1 MALTYDLQTINDR
14 LRKDPQDFVAAC
26 DAVYWSKVVEAADL
40 IETHLPKSPI
50 VLLSGPSGSG
60 KTTTALKLEREL
72 KRRGIGTHAVSLDR
86 YFQTVDPKT
95 VPRTPEGDIDY
106 ESPKCLDMEL
116 LDEHFTM
123 LNEGKEIQIPHF
135 IFSRQVRS
143 AVKFTPLKLG
153 KNEVAIFEGIHALN
167 DDITCR
173 HPEAFKFYVSARSNI
188 VNGDGEGVVF
198 KGTWM
203 RLVRRIVRDHNFRG
217 SDAAFTLGVWANVRR
232 GEKLYISPFKDKAD
246 YQFDSS
252 LPYEVSLMKQ
262 FAAPLLA
269 ELPPDAERVEELR
282 HIVPA
287 FERFADLAP
296 DLVPEDSLMREF
308 IGGGSYK
315 Y

>member
-1 MALTYDLQTINDR
+1 MALTYDLQTIDSR
-14 LRKDPQDFVAAC
+14 LSTDPKAFVAEC
-26 DAVYWSKVVEAADL
+26 DARYWDKVVEAADL
-40 IETHLPKSPI
+40 IEQNLPVSPI

-60 KTTTALKLEREL
+60 KTTTALKLEKEL
-72 KRRGIGTHAVSLDR
+72 KRRGIGSYAVSLDR
-86 YFQTVDPKT
+86 YFQTVNPKT
-95 VPRTPEGDIDY
+95 APRTPEGGIDY
-106 ESPKCLDMEL
+106 ESPECLDMAL

-123 LNEGKEIQIPHF
+123 LNEQKEILIPSF

-143 AVKFTPLKLG
+143 ATKWTPLKLG

-167 DDITCR
+167 DDITGR
-173 HPEAFKFYVSARSNI
+173 HPEAFKLYVSARSNI
-188 VNGDGEGVVF
+188 VSGDELVF

-203 RLVRRIVRDHNFRG
+203 RLVRRVVRDNNFRG

-232 GEKLYISPFKDKAD
+232 GEKLYISPFKDRAN

-262 FAAPLLA
+262 FAAPLFDALA
-269 ELPPDAERVEELR
+269 PDVERREELR
-282 HIVPA
+282 SIVPA
-287 FERFADLAP
+287 FDRFVDLDP
-296 DLVPEDSLMREF
+296 KLVPEGSLMREF

>member
-1 MALTYDLQTINDR
+1 MALTYDLQTINRR
-14 LRKDPQDFVAAC
+14 LTEDPKGFVEEC
-26 DAVYWSKVVEAADL
+26 DGAYWDKVIEAADL
-40 IETHLPKSPI
+40 IEQNLPASPI

-72 KRRGIGTHAVSLDR
+72 NRRGIGTTAVSLDR
-86 YFQTVDPKT
+86 YFQTVNHKT
-95 VPRTPEGDIDY
+95 APRTPEGGIDY

-123 LNEGKEIQIPHF
+123 LNEHKEILIPYF
-135 IFSRQVRS
+135 IFSEQRRS
-143 AVKFTPLKLG
+143 STKWTPLKLE
-153 KNEVAIFEGIHALN
+153 KNQVAIFEGIHALN
-167 DDITCR
+167 DDITGR
-173 HPEAFKFYVSARSNI
+173 HPEAFKLYVSARSNI
-188 VNGDGEGVVF
+188 VSGHETVF

-203 RLVRRIVRDHNFRG
+203 RLVRRVVRDNNFRG

-232 GEKLYISPFKDKAD
+232 GEKLYISPFKDRAN

-262 FAAPLLA
+262 FAAPLFEA
-269 ELPPDAERVEELR
+269 LPPDVERVEELR
-282 HIVPA
+282 HILPA
-287 FERFADLAP
+287 FARFVDLSA
-296 DLVPEDSLMREF
+296 DLVPENSLLREF

>member
-1 MALTYDLQTINDR
+1 MALTYDLRTINEA
-14 LRKDPQDFVAAC
+14 LSSNPEDFVRHC
-26 DAVYWSKVVEAADL
+26 DGVYWDKVVEAADL
-40 IETHLPKSPI
+40 IEAHLPRSPI

-72 KRRGIGTHAVSLDR
+72 NRRGIGSHAVSLDR
-86 YFQTVDPKT
+86 YFRTVNPQTA
-95 VPRTPEGDIDY
+95 PRTPEGDIDY

-116 LDEHFTM
+116 LDEHFSM
-123 LNEGKEIQIPHF
+123 LSEHKEIMIPSF
-135 IFSRQVRS
+135 IFSRQIRS
-143 AVKFTPLKLG
+143 ATKFTPLKLD

-167 DDITCR
+167 DDITGQ
-173 HPEAFKFYVSARSNI
+173 HPEAFKLYVSARSNI
-188 VNGDGEGVVF
+188 VDGDDTEF

-203 RLVRRIVRDHNFRG
+203 RLVRRVVRDNNFRG

-232 GEKLYISPFKDKAD
+232 GEKLYISPFKDRAN

-262 FAAPLLA
+262 FAAPLFE
-269 ELPPDAERVEELR
+269 ELPPHAERLEELR

-287 FERFADLAP
+287 FERFVDLNA

-308 IGGGSYK
+308 IGGGNFK
-315 Y
+315 YG